1 MEGSMSWLTIAAALF
16 VLRFVASEALFEK
29 SSSKNGK
36 LIFRPVLGIRI
47 IFNVGIPG
55 SLFVA
60 IRIAQTEDM
69 RHSWYLFLFLPLCFR
84 FHDRFYAWHY
94 NRRQIG
100 Y

>member
-1 MEGSMSWLTIAAALF
+1 MEGSSWLTLAAALF
-16 VLRFVASEALFEK
+16 AVRFVASEALFEK

-69 RHSWYLFLFLPLCFR
+69 RHSWYLFLFASLFPVS
-84 FHDRFYAWHY
+84 
-94 NRRQIG
+94 
-100 Y
+100 